1 MQQNVAEDA
10 ANDCSPDRRERIR
23 DFLDR
28 HGGPAAVPS
37 VNDTEAEGL
46 SGWSEV
52 YAADGFKL
60 RCDWTELGGRTE
72 LKFVEIAP

>member
-1 MQQNVAEDA
+1 VQENVPTDA

-37 VNDTEAEGL
+37 VNDTAAEGS

-60 RCDWTELGGRTE
+60 RCDWSEMGDRTE
-72 LKFVEIAP
+72 MQFVEIPP